1 VLPCLSSLD
10 LEPLQVERLYNS
22 YLDVKKKVVK
32 NHNMA
37 KAEVKR
43 DHIDRFLEEHADAL
57 GTVDI
62 AVEAI
67 VDRINGIARRLRHAM
82 DETLAQFD
90 LSWGEWSLLT
100 NLRWSGPPH
109 RKSPGDLAR
118 KLELSSGAMTNRLDR
133 LERAG
138 LVARL
143 PDPDDRRGLLVE
155 LTDHG
160 LGVWQES
167 VVAQSEK
174 EAIIAA
180 ALSSDEMEEL
190 NQLLRRVMI
199 ELERRE
205 GKADC

>member
-1 VLPCLSSLD
+1 V
-10 LEPLQVERLYNS
+10 VE
-22 YLDVKKKVVK
+22 
-32 NHNMA
+32 NHDMA
-37 KAEVKR
+37 EAAVER
-43 DHIDRFLEEHADAL
+43 DHIDRFLDEHADAL
-57 GTVDI
+57 QGIDI

-100 NLRWSGPPH
+100 KLRWSGPPH
-109 RKSPGDLAR
+109 RLSPGGLA
-118 KLELSSGAMTNRLDR
+118 KQLELSSGAMTNRLDR

-138 LVARL
+138 LVTRL
-143 PDPDDRRGLLVE
+143 PDPDDRRGILVE
-155 LTDHG
+155 LTQEG
-160 LGVWQES
+160 LRVWQES

-180 ALSSDEMEEL
+180 ALSEEEMDEL
-190 NQLLRRVMI
+190 NRLLRRVMI